1 MLIVRRRSGREAS
14 RMQQDIQ
21 QEMEDLFRS
30 MVGGRSLARTSHGAW
45 RPRIEVYESDG
56 ALVVTV
62 EVAGVTQDEMS
73 VVVDES
79 ALRISGVRPN
89 PATNQKRTYY
99 EMGIPYGPF
108 EAEVFIPFSTDLER
122 VEAVFENGF
131 LRVTLPRPQT
141 TRIAL
146 RGADEP
152 VSGQER

>member
-14 RMQQDIQ
+14 RIQQDIQ
-21 QEMEDLFRS
+21 QDMEELFRS
-30 MVGGRSLARTSHGAW
+30 MVVGPSLARTSHGTW

-56 ALVVTV
+56 ALVVTA
-62 EVAGVTQDEMS
+62 EVAGVSQEEMS

-79 ALRISGVRPN
+79 TLRISGVRAN

-108 EAEVFIPFSTDLER
+108 EAEVFIPFSTDLDR
-122 VEAVFENGF
+122 VEAVFDNGF
-131 LRVTLPRPQT
+131 LRVTLPRPQA
-141 TRIAL
+141 TRIVL

-152 VSGQER
+152 ATGQER